1 MCAEGFLFLRTY
13 KSICVISIRQQRQE
27 FSLVPK
33 IHASW
38 LQCVPCH
45 MMLSIQKQAEAAQ
58 SPTTAKIDLK
68 KKSAVLHQCG
78 SLHLCSLGSDTRL
91 QRDTGNK
98 WLSST
103 ADGFFLGTS
112 ASKKHFIWIDL
123 PLCESDSCK
132 DAIRVSHIAIL
143 TRMLCV
149 GPKDSRTWLILCFFL
164 SCYVLELWLRV

>member
-1 MCAEGFLFLRTY
+1 MCNLHSTTTTGVLSCSENTCILTAMCSMSYDAIDSKAGRGRAVTY
-13 KSICVISIRQQRQE
+13 HCKNR
-27 FSLVPK
+27 F
-33 IHASW
+33 
-38 LQCVPCH
+38 
-45 MMLSIQKQAEAAQ
+45 
-58 SPTTAKIDLK
+58 K
-68 KKSAVLHQCG
+68 KKNSAVLHQCG